1 MMLASNI
8 CGVGDV
14 HTTSTS
20 QPIKFPKELDAKA
33 LPVARIAWHVT
44 GALPHRRRAAFGR
57 DRHAA
62 FASPAT
68 QKRHP
73 KKVAFKTNAATN
85 ATMRLW
91 CGMHAQGLRVP
102 ASAEDCG
109 TARGRGGVQA
119 LPRWHLPVWTALS
132 QLSSAAGR
140 GWRVAP
146 QVCDDG
152 VSVRRRLP

>member
-1 MMLASNI
+1 LTIKDVPKDGDCQFHAI
-8 CGVGDV
+8 ADQLKLVG
-14 HTTSTS
+14 
-20 QPIKFPKELDAKA
+20 L
-33 LPVARIAWHVT
+33 
-44 GALPHRRRAAFGR
+44 GRRRDAASEEGC
-57 DRHAA
+57 A
-62 FASPAT
+62 
-68 QKRHP
+68 
-73 KKVAFKTNAATN
+73 NAN
-85 ATMRLW
+85 VRLW